1 MTTNAERRRY
11 PRVSDDLVELTLA
24 TESYDSVVRTINISA
39 SGVYCKLDHEIP
51 LMSRVKLALMIPDP
65 KKAGKTGK
73 VDTDGV
79 VVREHPVIIDG
90 KVKHY
95 DAAIFFDDLTP
106 EDREM
111 IEQYIANRQV

>member
-1 MTTNAERRRY
+1 MTDSERRRY
-11 PRVSDDLVELTLA
+11 PRVTDERVELTLA
-24 TESYDSVVRTINISA
+24 TGSYDAVARTINISA

-65 KKAGKTGK
+65 QKAGKTRSIDAG
-73 VDTDGV
+73 GV

-95 DAAIFFDDLTP
+95 DVAIFFDDLTSK
-106 EDREM
+106 DRET
-111 IEQYIANRQV
+111 IERHIAQRQV